1 MILPLTADIHYLH
14 QLAWRPAQF
23 AHPLWLAAAGMNT
36 ASYHYG
42 RNVVMD
48 RALNTRLNC
57 LRHFPQ
63 QPLPAVLSQQ
73 QQYQIVKPE
82 RLSARCLALGLVYL
96 QCDDYLRLRR
106 YRQQLSPLL
115 SESDIQQL
123 MGMGYRGHLPAR
135 LSPAQLLT
143 TALRLGQSLA
153 HHVRCDCVMWRALC
167 ISLPPLPRS
176 LSLSRALSLSVDDWL
191 IRLER
196 LL

>member
-1 MILPLTADIHYLH
+1 MILPLTADIRYLH

-73 QQYQIVKPE
+73 QQYQIVKPN
-82 RLSARCLALGLVYL
+82 RSAYPRAVWRWDWFIYSVMITCVCAVTGSNF
-96 QCDDYLRLRR
+96 RR
-106 YRQQLSPLL
+106 Y
-115 SESDIQQL
+115 
-123 MGMGYRGHLPAR
+123 
-135 LSPAQLLT
+135 
-143 TALRLGQSLA
+143 
-153 HHVRCDCVMWRALC
+153 
-167 ISLPPLPRS
+167 
-176 LSLSRALSLSVDDWL
+176 
-191 IRLER
+191 
-196 LL
+196 

>member
-1 MILPLTADIHYLH
+1 MILPLTTEIRYLH

-23 AHPLWLAAAGMNT
+23 AHPLWLAAAGVKT

-42 RNVVMD
+42 RSLVMD
-48 RALNTRLNC
+48 SALNARLNH
-57 LRHFPQ
+57 LRRFPQ

-73 QQYQIVKPE
+73 QRYQIVKPE

-106 YRQQLSPLL
+106 YRQQLLPLL

-153 HHVRCDCVMWRALC
+153 HHVRCDCVVWRALC
-167 ISLPPLPRS
+167 ISLPPLPRA
-176 LSLSRALSLSVDDWL
+176 LVLSRGGFLSINDWL
-191 IRLER
+191 LRLER